1 MKFLHTADWHIGR
14 MLYSKKRYP
23 EFTAFLNWLITQL
36 EEHSIDT
43 LLMPGDVFDT
53 RSPSN
58 RAQQLYYDF
67 LIRAS
72 RTCCQ
77 HIVITSGNHDS
88 PSFLDAPKSVL
99 RALNVHIVGLPGK
112 PEDQFADELIELKH
126 PTTGATEAIIAA
138 VPYLRD
144 KDLRK
149 VEAGESI
156 DDKERKIV
164 EGIHTHY
171 QTLAD
176 LAAEKQ
182 SSLPDANIPVIAM
195 GHLFAAGGKTGD
207 GVRDLYVGNLGS
219 VGADTFP
226 DTFHYVAL
234 GHLHV
239 PQTVGE
245 KKHIRYS
252 GSPIPM
258 GYGEAGQQKEILI
271 VDSDGTNTDTTITPV
286 VVPTFQQLLRLSGNL
301 DKLLEKI
308 ALLVADKS
316 TAWLEIDYSG
326 TDTPSDL
333 RTRLH
338 QAIEGTSLEILRIKN
353 SSLLKTL
360 RQQTGNQ
367 EEALE
372 DLTATDVFTRCLD
385 AHEVPAE
392 ERPDLI
398 LSYNE
403 ILDTY
408 HTADTQA
415 E

>member
-14 MLYSKKRYP
+14 MLYGKKRYP
-23 EFTAFLNWLITQL
+23 EFTAFLDWLVGQL
-36 EEHSIDT
+36 SEHHIDT
-43 LLMPGDVFDT
+43 LLIPGDIFDT

-58 RAQQLYYDF
+58 RAQQLYYNF
-67 LIRAS
+67 LIHAS

-77 HIVITSGNHDS
+77 HIIITSGNHDS

-99 RALNVHIVGLPGK
+99 RALNVHIVGLPGN
-112 PEDQFADELIELKH
+112 PENQFKDELITLKH
-126 PTTGATEAIIAA
+126 PTTNATEALIAA

-164 EGIHTHY
+164 EGIHNHY

-176 LAAEKQ
+176 LAAEQ
-182 SSLPDANIPVIAM
+182 QLALSDSNIPVVAM
-195 GHLFAAGGKTGD
+195 GHLFALGGKTGD

-219 VGADTFP
+219 IGADTFS
-226 DTFHYVAL
+226 DTFDYVAL

-239 PQTVGE
+239 PQKVG
-245 KKHIRYS
+245 KKEHIRYS

-271 VDSDGTNTDTTITPV
+271 IESDGTDTQITPV
-286 VVPTFQQLLRLSGNL
+286 PVPTFQKLLRLSGNL
-301 DKLLEKI
+301 DELIKEISQLIEQQS
-308 ALLVADKS
+308 A
-316 TAWLEIDYSG
+316 AWLEIDYTG

-333 RTRLH
+333 RAQIH
-338 QAIEGTSLEILRIKN
+338 QAIEGSKLEIRRIKN
-353 SSLLKTL
+353 SNLIQTL
-360 RQQTGNQ
+360 RQQTADK

-372 DLTATDVFTRCLD
+372 DLSETDVFTRCLN
-385 AHEVPAE
+385 AHGIPET
-392 ERPDLI
+392 ERPDLMH
-398 LSYNE
+398 SYQE
-403 ILDTY
+403 ILTTY
-408 HTADTQA
+408 HTADTHA